1 MLSPFCFR
9 PTRRAL
15 ALAALGLLA
24 LTPALRAQT
33 QPAAS
38 DHMTGPLG
46 ISHAR
51 IGSGTSWLPDSSPM
65 HALHTTWGAWNVMFH
80 GAATAVY
87 NDQLSRRG
95 DTQLGLIDW
104 EMLMAMRRIGTGL
117 LHLHVM
123 TSLEPATIGARG
135 YPLLLQTGESY
146 RGRPLHDRQH
156 PHDLFM
162 ELAAMY
168 QQPVASDLALSL
180 YAGLAGEPALG
191 PVAYMH
197 RPSGQ
202 SDPLAPIGH
211 HWQDASHIMFGV
223 LTGGVYG
230 RRWKLEGSL
239 FNGREPDE
247 NRWNIDLS
255 GRKLDSYSGRLTLNP
270 TGRLS
275 LSGWYGYLESPEA
288 LHPDDPV
295 RRYGASLLFSG
306 RGWRGGE
313 WASAVVWGANKAH
326 GRVQHSVL
334 AESNLELGSRTSLFG
349 RIEQVTK
356 SAEELVLAGVDE
368 DAEYDLRALV
378 LGAVREVASLPG
390 TTLGVGVRGSLN
402 FVPRELE
409 PTYGTRTPKGIAV
422 FLRLRPKRMV
432 MQAPHD
438 VHHHDAGPA
447 TNPSMNRP

>member
-1 MLSPFCFR
+1 MARHTAGLAVLAMAS
-9 PTRRAL
+9 AL
-15 ALAALGLLA
+15 
-24 LTPALRAQT
+24 PAQM
-33 QPAAS
+33 PAAPS

-65 HALHTTWGAWNVMFH
+65 HALHTAWGSWNVMFH
-80 GAATAVY
+80 GSASLVY

-95 DTQLGLIDW
+95 DTQLGLVDW

-117 LHLHVM
+117 LHLHAM
-123 TSLEPATIGARG
+123 TSLEPATIGAQG
-135 YPLLLQTGESY
+135 YPLLLQTGETY
-146 RGRPLHDRQH
+146 RGAPLHDRQH
-156 PHDLFM
+156 PHDFFM

-168 QQPVASDLALSL
+168 QQPVASDLAYSF
-180 YAGLAGEPALG
+180 YAALAGEPALG

-197 RPSGQ
+197 RPSAQ
-202 SDPLAPIGH
+202 NDPLAPIGH

-223 LTGGVYG
+223 LTGGLYG

-247 NRWNIDLS
+247 NRWNIDLR
-255 GRKLDSYSGRLTLNP
+255 GRSLDSYSGRLTLNP

-275 LSGWYGYLESPEA
+275 VSGWYGHLESPEA

-295 RRYGASLLFSG
+295 DRYGASILYG
-306 RGWRGGE
+306 GNGWRGGH
-313 WASAVVWGANKAH
+313 WASGVVWGANRAH

-334 AESNLELGSRTSLFG
+334 VESNLEVGSRTSLFG
-349 RIEQVTK
+349 RVEQVTK
-356 SAEELVLAGVDE
+356 SAEELVLPGFDE
-368 DAEYDLRALV
+368 EAEYDLRSLV

-390 TTLGVGVRGSLN
+390 TSLGLGVRGSVN
-402 FVPRELE
+402 FVPSELE

-422 FLRLRPKRMV
+422 FLRLRPRRMV
-432 MQAPHD
+432 MEMTHE
-438 VHHHDAGPA
+438 HHNDA
-447 TNPSMNRP
+447 TPSPRQP

>member
-1 MLSPFCFR
+1 
-9 PTRRAL
+9 
-15 ALAALGLLA
+15 
-24 LTPALRAQT
+24 
-33 QPAAS
+33 
-38 DHMTGPLG
+38 
-46 ISHAR
+46 
-51 IGSGTSWLPDSSPM
+51 
-65 HALHTTWGAWNVMFH
+65 MFH
-80 GAATAVY
+80 GSASVIY

-104 EMLMAMRRIGTGL
+104 EMLMAMRRIGSGL
-117 LHLHVM
+117 LHLHAM

-146 RGRPLHDRQH
+146 RGEPLRDRQH
-156 PHDLFM
+156 PHDFFM

-168 QQPVASDLALSL
+168 QQPVATDLALSL

-197 RPSGQ
+197 RPSAQ
-202 SDPLAPIGH
+202 NDPLAPIGH

-223 LTGGVYG
+223 LTGGVYS

-255 GRKLDSYSGRLTLNP
+255 GRKLDSWSGRLTVNP

-275 LSGWYGYLESPEA
+275 LSSWYGYLESPEA

-306 RGWRGGE
+306 RGWRSGE
-313 WASAVVWGANKAH
+313 WASTLVWGANKAH
-326 GRVQHSVL
+326 GRVQQSFL
-334 AESNLELGSRTSLFG
+334 AEGNLEIGSRTSVFT

-356 SAEELVLAGVDE
+356 SAEELVIEGVDE
-368 DAEYDLRALV
+368 ETEYDVRTLV
-378 LGAVREVASLPG
+378 LGVTREIASLPG
-390 TTLGVGVRGSLN
+390 TSLALGVRGSLN
-402 FVPRELE
+402 FVPRDLE
-409 PTYGTRTPKGIAV
+409 PTYGTRTPRGIAI
-422 FLRLRPKRMV
+422 FLRLRPRRMV
-432 MQAPHD
+432 MQMSHEM
-438 VHHHDAGPA
+438 HHNETPLSA
-447 TNPSMNRP
+447 NRP

>member
-1 MLSPFCFR
+1 
-9 PTRRAL
+9 
-15 ALAALGLLA
+15 
-24 LTPALRAQT
+24 
-33 QPAAS
+33 
-38 DHMTGPLG
+38 MTGPLG

-65 HALHTTWGAWNVMFH
+65 HALHTTWGSWNIMFH
-80 GAATAVY
+80 GSASLIY

-95 DTQLGLIDW
+95 DTQLGLVDW
-104 EMLMAMRRIGTGL
+104 EMLMAMRPMGRGL
-117 LHLHVM
+117 LHLHAM

-146 RGRPLHDRQH
+146 RGEPLHDRQH

-162 ELAAMY
+162 ELSAMY
-168 QQPVASDLALSL
+168 QQPLASDLAFSL
-180 YAGLAGEPALG
+180 YAALAGEPALG

-197 RPSGQ
+197 RPSAQ

-223 LTGGVYG
+223 FTGGVYS

-255 GRKLDSYSGRLTLNP
+255 GRKLDSYAGRLTLNP
-270 TGRLS
+270 TGRIS
-275 LSGWYGYLESPEA
+275 LSAWYGHLESPEA

-306 RGWRGGE
+306 RGWQGGE

-326 GRVQHSVL
+326 GRVQHSLL

-356 SAEELVLAGVDE
+356 SAEDLVISGVDE
-368 DAEYDLRALV
+368 ENEFDVRSLALGV
-378 LGAVREVASLPG
+378 TREIVSLPG
-390 TTLGVGVRGSLN
+390 TSLGIGVRGSLN

-409 PTYGTRTPKGIAV
+409 STYGTRAPKGVAV
-422 FLRLRPKRMV
+422 FLRLRPQRMV
-432 MQAPHD
+432 MGGMPHE
-438 VHHHDAGPA
+438 HHQHA
-447 TNPSMNRP
+447 TSAIGRP